1 MELLLPINVVGCWV
15 THVPFYVLILRY
27 SYERYSK
34 VNFILSLFSFLFFS
48 AHAYSLQQLRIANI
62 HLAFERI
69 NVRSDFLQI
78 FGLSTLLVS
87 QYRTSSIQRNENYE
101 RIR

>member
-15 THVPFYVLILRY
+15 THVPFYVLILRC

-34 VNFILSLFSFLFFS
+34 VNFILSLFSLLFFS

-69 NVRSDFLQI
+69 NVPFRFSTDFRI
-78 FGLSTLLVS
+78 IYVA
-87 QYRTSSIQRNENYE
+87 SIPISNIKYPTKRKL
-101 RIR
+101 